1 MSALSRILDDMSN
14 DTVTDR
20 ADHADRVEPLEPVG
34 QADRAGSEEREER
47 KEREEPEGDT
57 VTELVRL
64 LDALDALPDSIRLR
78 ARSYDL
84 LHLTPGAPVVDVGCG
99 TGLAVAELTRRG
111 ARATGVDLSEPMVA
125 EGRRREPGADLRVG
139 DARELPFQDGE
150 LAGYRAEKLYHEF
163 GDPARALSEAR
174 RVLAADGRVVLIGQD
189 WDTFVID
196 SDTPALTRTIV
207 HARAD
212 LIPAPR
218 AARAYRALLLDAGF
232 DDVTVEVHT
241 GVLTGPLMLPML
253 ARTAGAARDAGAVTA
268 DDAGTWMAEQTER
281 ARTGRLLL
289 AVPLFVAAA
298 RRP

>member
-1 MSALSRILDDMSN
+1 MSN
-14 DTVTDR
+14 DTVTDH
-20 ADHADRVEPLEPVG
+20 ADHLE
-34 QADRAGSEEREER
+34 RAT
-47 KEREEPEGDT
+47 PEGDP
-57 VTELVRL
+57 VTELFRM
-64 LDALDALPDSIRLR
+64 LDALDALPDSVRLR

-84 LHLTPGAPVVDVGCG
+84 LHLAPGAPVVDVGCG

-163 GDPARALSEAR
+163 DDPAGALGEAR

-189 WDTFVID
+189 WDTFVVD

-241 GVLTGPLMLPML
+241 GVLDGPPALPML
-253 ARTAGAARDAGAVTA
+253 VRTAGAARAAGAVTG
-268 DDAGTWMAEQTER
+268 DDADRWMAEQAER
-281 ARTGRLLL
+281 ARTGRLFL

-298 RRP
+298 RRS

>member
-1 MSALSRILDDMSN
+1 M
-14 DTVTDR
+14 
-20 ADHADRVEPLEPVG
+20 
-34 QADRAGSEEREER
+34 
-47 KEREEPEGDT
+47 
-57 VTELVRL
+57 VRL
-64 LDALDALPDSIRLR
+64 LDALDALPDSVRLR

-99 TGLAVAELTRRG
+99 TGLAVAELAGRG
-111 ARATGVDLSEPMVA
+111 ARATGVDLGERMVA
-125 EGRRREPGADLRVG
+125 EGLRREPGADLRVG

-150 LAGYRAEKLYHEF
+150 LAGYRAEKLYHELD
-163 GDPARALSEAR
+163 DPAGALGEAR
-174 RVLAADGRVVLIGQD
+174 RVLAPDGRVVLVGQD

-212 LIPAPR
+212 LVPAPR

-232 DDVTVEVHT
+232 DEVTVEVHT
-241 GVLTGPLMLPML
+241 SVLTGPLMLPML
-253 ARTAGAARDAGAVTA
+253 ARTAVAARDAGAITE
-268 DDAGTWMAEQTER
+268 DDADRWIAEQAGR
-281 ARTGRLLL
+281 ARTGRLFL

>member
-1 MSALSRILDDMSN
+1 M
-14 DTVTDR
+14 
-20 ADHADRVEPLEPVG
+20 
-34 QADRAGSEEREER
+34 
-47 KEREEPEGDT
+47 
-57 VTELVRL
+57 VRL
-64 LDALDALPDSIRLR
+64 LDALDALPDSVRMR

-99 TGLAVAELTRRG
+99 TGLAVAELTGRG
-111 ARATGVDLSEPMVA
+111 ARATGVDLSESMIT

-163 GDPARALSEAR
+163 GDPSGALGEAR

-196 SDTPALTRTIV
+196 SDIPALTRTIV

-218 AARAYRALLLDAGF
+218 SARAYRALLLDAGF

-241 GVLTGPLMLPML
+241 GVLTGPMVLPML
-253 ARTAGAARDAGAVTA
+253 AGTADAARDAGAITA
-268 DDAGTWMAEQTER
+268 EDAGTWMAEQAER